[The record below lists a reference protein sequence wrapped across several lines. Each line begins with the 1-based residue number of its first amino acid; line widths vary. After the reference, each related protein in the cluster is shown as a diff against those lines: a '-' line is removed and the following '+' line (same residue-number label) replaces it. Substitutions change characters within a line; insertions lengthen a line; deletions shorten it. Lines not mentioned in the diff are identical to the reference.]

1 MSILKSTFSLLGLTL
16 LQSALFATGITFSH
30 GSWQEILD
38 LARQEQK
45 LIFVDAYTEWCG
57 PCKMMARNTF
67 PDEKVGEY
75 FNQHFVNY
83 KFDMEK
89 GEGPEFA
96 QKYGVNAYPTLL
108 FIDHTGKVIHRAV
121 GYQAPTGL
129 LREAQ
134 QATKPDRNENLL
146 QLQVEGG
153 TQNPEVLYQYAML
166 LREQQKDYSEVA
178 ARYFATQREK
188 DLDEEQNWKA
198 IEALT
203 SDLESR
209 EFAYLVKKQKR
220 FMRRYGV
227 QSVADKMYGVL
238 KRNVI
243 KAGLTNDRDLLEK
256 ALQIARQEI
265 KDDGQVASRLRM
277 VYAEAAKDWKDYA
290 FKTIYH
296 FDNFVITSALELD
309 NAARNF
315 LRHIDNPDQLARAAE
330 WCRQATAL
338 DNSYRTNATY
348 ALVLAKLGR
357 EAEAKRQAY
366 QALPLLPAAE
376 AEKGE
381 EIRNLLRELGEPV
394 E

>member
-96 QKYGVNAYPTLL
+96 QKYSVNAYPTLL

-227 QSVADKMYGVL
+227 QSVADKIYGVL